1 MTDPTILDP
10 QVLRLGAKTFQW
22 GTRTFVM
29 AVLNVTPDS
38 FSGDGVAHDPRG
50 LEARI
55 EELAEAAPDVIDVG
69 GESTRPGAAG
79 VRAQEEINRITPAFG
94 ALRSRAGN
102 IPLSIDTRKAVVA
115 RAALD
120 LGAVMINDVTGG
132 AHDPAL
138 RDVAAAVGAA
148 FIVTH
153 SRRGETR
160 YSSIGPHVAHVP
172 YNRLIDD
179 IRQDSQQMLE
189 AAQRAGVAEDRLLLD
204 PGFGFGKSPEQ
215 NLELLRNMKE
225 LRLLGAPLV
234 VGVSRK
240 SFVGRVLGLPA
251 DQRLEGSLAASVIA
265 VANGADMVRTHDVE
279 ATRRA
284 LSVADAIYRHDP

>member
-1 MTDPTILDP
+1 MTEPTIRAP
-10 QVLRLGAKTFQW
+10 QVLRLGSKVLQW

-29 AVLNVTPDS
+29 GVLNVTPDS
-38 FSGDGVAHDPRG
+38 FSGDGVAHDQRG

-55 EELAEAAPDVIDVG
+55 EELVEAAPDVIDVG

-79 VRAQEEINRITPAFG
+79 VRDHEEIERITSAFG
-94 ALRSRAGN
+94 ALRSRAAN

-115 RAALD
+115 RAAVD

-138 RDVAAAVGAA
+138 RDFVAAVGAA

-160 YSSIGPHVAHVP
+160 NSGIGPHVAPVP
-172 YNRLIDD
+172 YNHLTDD
-179 IRQDSQQMLE
+179 IRRDSQQLLE
-189 AAQRAGVAEDRLLLD
+189 AAQSAGVPDDRILFD

-215 NLELLRNMKE
+215 NLELLRGMKE

-240 SFVGRVLGLPA
+240 SFVGWVLGLPA

-284 LSVADAIYRHDP
+284 LSVADSVCRHNR